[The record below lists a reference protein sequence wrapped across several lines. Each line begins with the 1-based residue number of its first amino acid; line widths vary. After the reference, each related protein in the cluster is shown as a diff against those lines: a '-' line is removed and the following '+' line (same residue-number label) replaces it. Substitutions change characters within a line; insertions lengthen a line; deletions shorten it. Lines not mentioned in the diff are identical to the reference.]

1 MVSTHRNRILL
12 IALLPVVAAVLYLEG
27 QHYDPALIQFSPSEY
42 GSGREASFFPTEVAG
57 YRRSGQLRRYTRE
70 NLYEYVNGH
79 AEYFISAGF
88 TGLTVGDYVREGGNP
103 DQPDVVVDIY
113 DMEEGIQA
121 FGILADEG
129 GEDAK
134 NIETGHMGFKTD
146 QVVGF
151 IKGRYYVKI
160 NRFDEQ
166 APLEQ
171 LAREIDNNMAD
182 APDALPLFSRLP
194 DLGDV
199 VTTRFIKEAYRG
211 LDFANNVIE
220 REYRLN
226 GKALQVAVFTSDAT
240 ETSKQIAV
248 FREYFDRSAI
258 PYSPIEKNGRTLH
271 KVRDPYE
278 GDWYL
283 IPLPDTLL
291 GVFGEVD
298 DALLAGLVNSETGA
312 AAQGK
317 P

>member
-1 MVSTHRNRILL
+1 MVSTRRNRILL
-12 IALLPVVAAVLYLEG
+12 IALLPIMAAVLYLEG
-27 QHYDPALIQFSPSEY
+27 QQYDPALIQFSPSEY
-42 GSGREASFFPTEVAG
+42 GSGGEASFFPPEVAG

-88 TGLTVGDYVREGGNP
+88 AGLTVGEYVREGGNP
-103 DQPDVVVDIY
+103 DQPEAVVDIY
-113 DMEEGIQA
+113 DMEKGIQA
-121 FGILADEG
+121 FGILSDEG
-129 GEDAK
+129 GEDAE
-134 NIETGHMGFKTD
+134 NMEAGNMGFKTD

-171 LAREIDNNMAD
+171 LAREIDSNMGET
-182 APDALPLFSRLP
+182 PDAAPLFPHLP

-199 VTTRFIKEAYRG
+199 VATRFIKEAYRG

-226 GKALQVAVFTSDAT
+226 GKRLQVAVFAWDAT
-240 ETSKQIAV
+240 DTSKQIAA
-248 FREYFDRSAI
+248 FRDFFDRSAI
-258 PYSPIEKNGRTLH
+258 PHSPIEKEGRTLYE
-271 KVRDPYE
+271 VRDPYE

-283 IPLPDTLL
+283 IPLSDTLL

-298 DALLAGLVNSETGA
+298 EPLLEKLIKGENGA
-312 AAQGK
+312 AGQGK